1 MNLFFS
7 RLFQNSL
14 QLLDKEVPYSKYS
27 LEEWTAFL
35 EEMEV
40 HEEIERARQID
51 IPGVFH
57 LSQAKDGALRDK
69 LKSAHEKQIQLA
81 SLIIRPL
88 KGATDK
94 LQYLSSDHFHST
106 TTTKA
111 LAELWTIDD
120 TRYDRLLFPQ
130 QHQSTERLLKA
141 EKFPSVNIYKRQREE
156 EEYVQQQQGEESLQ
170 RRNMNKSKTELPEI
184 PMPVVVA
191 SAPPPVKK
199 KKTVKMSNNSVNP
212 IVLSDDEEDNITP
225 ASLALSLLNSQP
237 SSSVPFPSTAA
248 AASSSS
254 SSSNFASTS
263 TQPLPGAFASRTK
276 QKPAVA
282 KKKKKPKT
290 SGFK

>member
-1 MNLFFS
+1 
-7 RLFQNSL
+7 
-14 QLLDKEVPYSKYS
+14 
-27 LEEWTAFL
+27 
-35 EEMEV
+35 MEV

-57 LSQAKDGALRDK
+57 LSQPKDSALRDK
-69 LKSAHEKQIQLA
+69 LKSAHEKQIQLS

-88 KGATDK
+88 KDTADK
-94 LQYLSSDHFHST
+94 FQYLNSDHFHST

-120 TRYDRLLFPQ
+120 ARYDRLLFPAY
-130 QHQSTERLLKA
+130 QSTERLLHT

-156 EEYVQQQQGEESLQ
+156 EQQEGG
-170 RRNMNKSKTELPEI
+170 NMDKSTIELPEI
-184 PMPVVVA
+184 PMPVVAA

-199 KKTVKMSNNSVNP
+199 KKTVKMNNNVNP

-225 ASLALSLLNSQP
+225 ASLAISLLNSQP
-237 SSSVPFPSTAA
+237 SSSLPIPSTTT
-248 AASSSS
+248 AS
-254 SSSNFASTS
+254 NYASTS

-276 QKPAVA
+276 KPVV